1 ANKGSC
7 VYCGLPLSTVPSKL
21 ICTMC
26 GAFQPQLYRH
36 GAPGVPCRRYTMFA
50 NLKLAVLVALVCINH
65 LSMTKTASA
74 ISAELAK
81 TCQALTAKAFPPR
94 TVGNPASG
102 SAKGSGR
109 DQRAYYKKC
118 VEKNG
123 KIDEQAK

>member
-1 ANKGSC
+1 
-7 VYCGLPLSTVPSKL
+7 
-21 ICTMC
+21 
-26 GAFQPQLYRH
+26 
-36 GAPGVPCRRYTMFA
+36 MFA
-50 NLKLAVLVALVCINH
+50 KLKLAALVALVCIDH
-65 LSMTKTASA
+65 ISMTKTASA

-94 TVGNPASG
+94 IVGNPASG

-123 KIDEQAK
+123 KIDEQPK